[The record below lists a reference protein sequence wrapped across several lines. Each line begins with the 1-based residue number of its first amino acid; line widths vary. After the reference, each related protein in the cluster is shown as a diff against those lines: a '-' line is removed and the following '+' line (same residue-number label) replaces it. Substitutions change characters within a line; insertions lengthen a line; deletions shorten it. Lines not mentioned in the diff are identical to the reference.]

1 MTNLKVTF
9 LGSGDAFGCGGR
21 FQTCI
26 YIKSEKTGFLVDCGA
41 SALISMKQFG
51 VSPNDIDSIL
61 VSHLHGDHF
70 GGIPYFILDSQLISR
85 RTHPLLIA
93 GPPGLQERIINSME
107 NNFPGSSRVKRKFQ
121 ILYEELPEKIPT
133 RLGDLIV
140 TPYGVIH
147 GSGAPSYALRV
158 ETAGKTVVY
167 SGDTEWSDILVNAVD
182 GADLFICETYYYD
195 KRMKNHMTYKDLV
208 EHRGH
213 LNCRRII
220 ATHMSQD
227 LLNRRAGLELEC
239 AEDGKV
245 VIV

>member
-1 MTNLKVTF
+1 MTDLKVTF
-9 LGSGDAFGCGGR
+9 LGSGDAFGSGGR

-26 YIKSEKTGFLVDCGA
+26 FLKSEKTGFLLDCGA
-41 SALISMKQFG
+41 SALISMKKFG
-51 VSPNDIDSIL
+51 VNPNDIDSIL
-61 VSHLHGDHF
+61 ISHLHGDHF

-85 RTHPLLIA
+85 RTQPLLIA

-121 ILYEELPEKIPT
+121 ITCEELPEKIPT
-133 RLGDLIV
+133 RLGDLKV
-140 TPYGVIH
+140 TPFGVIH

-158 ETAGKTVVY
+158 ETAGKTIVY
-167 SGDTEWSDILVNAVD
+167 SGDTEWSDILGNAVD

-208 EHRGH
+208 EHRGD

-227 LLNRRAGLELEC
+227 LLDRRTGLELEC

-245 VIV
+245 VTV